1 MLLFRLYEKVTKR
14 DVFSVTFCGVQK
26 VTKNTPRAAALW
38 TPGERFKTRAVEFQV
53 KLETFSVLKKFAKV
67 CQCRKHA
74 RPCFEP
80 VRKGNF

>member
-1 MLLFRLYEKVTKR
+1 MIRTFRLYEKYQKYTRGAAKR
-14 DVFSVTFCGVQK
+14 RCK
-26 VTKNTPRAAALW
+26 IALW